1 MKTHSLIR
9 GALVACALAPW
20 ARVDAQAA
28 RLRIGTIAPA
38 GSPWIQSLET
48 MKKNVEGGGLG
59 IQFQIF
65 PGGQLGDEVQLAEG
79 TQFGTIECS
88 GISAGAL
95 ATLVPSFDVF
105 ELPYVWK
112 GPEEAYY
119 VIDNHFRAHFA
130 QELQKHGMVLLG
142 WSENGWRSF
151 HTRNRAIRRPE
162 DLRGLRMRSQ
172 ESPIHLAFWRALG
185 ANAQPMAVTDV
196 YQAFERGVIDGGENT
211 IVLTSATGW
220 AEVIKHVTI
229 SRHIYQPAVLV
240 CNKKAWDR
248 LSAPQQKRIADA
260 MTVTEK
266 DMRQLLAASE
276 KELLELFR
284 TDLKIQVVDLSPG
297 QVDEFRK
304 RTQGV
309 MHQPDVRRHLGAEV
323 LQVLERGKQEF
334 ARQPMPVKKF

>member
-1 MKTHSLIR
+1 MTTLRVFS
-9 GALVACALAPW
+9 AVAAATYLTA
-20 ARVDAQAA
+20 AAEAQNI
-28 RLRIGTIAPA
+28 RLRVGTIAPA
-38 GSPWIQSLET
+38 GSPWIQSLEL
-48 MKKNVEGGGLG
+48 MKKNVESGGSG

-79 TQFGTIECS
+79 TQFGTVECS

-112 GPEEAYY
+112 SSEEAYH
-119 VIDNHFRAHFA
+119 VIDNHFRVYFA
-130 QELQKHGMVLLG
+130 RELQKHGMVLLG
-142 WSENGWRSF
+142 WSENGWRNF

-172 ESPIHLAFWRALG
+172 ESPIHLTFWRALG

-211 IVLTSATGW
+211 IVLTIATGW
-220 AEVIKHVTI
+220 AEVVKHVTI

-248 LSAPQQKRIADA
+248 LSAPQQKRVAEA
-260 MTVTEK
+260 MTITEK
-266 DMRQLLAASE
+266 DMRERLAESE
-276 KELLELFR
+276 KETLELFR
-284 TDLKIQVVDLSPG
+284 KDLKIQVVELNTG
-297 QVDEFRK
+297 QVEEFRK
-304 RTQGV
+304 RTSGV
-309 MHQPDVRRHLGAEV
+309 INQPDIRRHLGAEV

-334 ARQPMPVKKF
+334 AAKAVPVKK